1 MLFNSFSFIFAFL
14 PVTLLV
20 YFLLGRYREGRLS
33 NGWLALASLFFYGY
47 WDMRFLPLLLGS
59 ILVNYFLGGRIA
71 GAKAQASGEKR
82 AGRGWFYAGL
92 LFNLGLLCWFKYM
105 DFLIGS
111 VDKLT
116 GLDIPLLHIMLPLG
130 ISFFSITQL
139 VYLIGI
145 YFYNEGKGERDF
157 VNYALFVSFF
167 PHLLAG
173 PILYHKPMMKQLQN
187 PALKVPQAE
196 NFARGL
202 ALFTIGL
209 TKKVIIAD
217 AFIAPVAAGFNNAAG
232 LSALDAW
239 VLAAAYALQLFFDFS
254 GYSDMAVGAA
264 RMLNIDIPVNF
275 RAPFRA
281 GNLSDFWSRWHMSLT
296 MTIMSYIYTPMIRMR
311 KKLTLSWG
319 ISSTMVT
326 MTIIGIWHG
335 AGGTFVLFGLLQG
348 AGLSLNQVWKH
359 YHLPCPK
366 FLGHFLTLSFVA
378 FSCVLFRADSI
389 SQALTVYRAM
399 FGRGGGT
406 SHLLAWGPSEVTF
419 SWGAPPFTYLP
430 ADLWVLVLAVLLI
443 IYCPESNELVKKH
456 FRPNLRW
463 ALALAVMFVFSV
475 LHFTQVTA
483 FLYFQF

>member
-1 MLFNSFSFIFAFL
+1 MLFNSYSFIFAFL
-14 PVTLLV
+14 PVTLVV
-20 YFLLGRYREGRLS
+20 YFLLGRFREGKFS

-47 WDMRFLPLLLGS
+47 WDIRFLPLLVGS
-59 ILVNYFLGGRIA
+59 ILVNYILGGRIA
-71 GAKAQASGEKR
+71 KARASGGKK
-82 AGRGWFYAGL
+82 AGRGYFAAGMV
-92 LFNLGLLCWFKYM
+92 FNLGLLCWFKYM

-111 VDKLT
+111 IDRFM
-116 GLDIPLLHIMLPLG
+116 GLDLPLLHIMLPLG

-157 VNYALFVSFF
+157 VDYALFVSFF

-173 PILYHKPMMKQLQN
+173 PILYHKPMMKQLRDSR
-187 PALKVPQAE
+187 LKSPQAE
-196 NFARGL
+196 NFARGI
-202 ALFTIGL
+202 ALFSIGL
-209 TKKVIIAD
+209 FKKVIIAD
-217 AFIAPVAAGFNNAAG
+217 PFIAPVAAGFGNAAG

-281 GNLSDFWSRWHMSLT
+281 ASLSEFWSRWHMSLT

-311 KKLTLSWG
+311 KKLTLAWG
-319 ISSTMVT
+319 IFSTMVT

-335 AGGTFVLFGLLQG
+335 SGGTFVLFGLLQG
-348 AGLSLNQVWKH
+348 VGLSLNQVWKH
-359 YHLPCPK
+359 YHLPFPK
-366 FLGHFLTLSFVA
+366 VLGHILTLAFVA
-378 FSCVLFRADSI
+378 FSCVLFRADNLG
-389 SQALTVYRAM
+389 QAFQVYKAM
-399 FGRGGGT
+399 LGRGGGT
-406 SHLLAWGPSEVTF
+406 SHLVDWGPDQLIIV
-419 SWGAPPFTYLP
+419 WGGAPFTYLP
-430 ADLWVLVLAVLLI
+430 ADLWVPVLAVLLI
-443 IYCPESNELVKKH
+443 IYCPESNELVKKY

-463 ALALAVMFVFSV
+463 ALALAVMFVYSV